1 MTKRILSTAVIWIVL
16 CAALWIFRTEG
27 AVALIVLITILT
39 LREFYQLQAA
49 AGRAPFAKLGMTFGG
64 LIAAAPW
71 LQVAF
76 GWDGQ
81 KLLPMAVIIFSVRIL
96 GEREPERRVDS
107 LASTLFGLVYVAL
120 MLQFL
125 VRLVTPRAGDIVS
138 SDGRLVLCIWTVA
151 VAKFCDTGA
160 LLSGIVA
167 GRHAMAPTISPKKT
181 WEGAVGGVLA
191 AILVGAG
198 VAWIARRQ
206 LAPVLSPARAAL
218 LAAPIAVAAIISDL
232 IESVL
237 KRQSNRKDSGA
248 AVPGIGGVFDVTDSL
263 LLAAPVSFY
272 LLGFK

>member
-1 MTKRILSTAVIWIVL
+1 VTKRILSTAVLWIVL
-16 CAALWIFRTEG
+16 CAVLWIFRTEG
-27 AVALIVLITILT
+27 AVALIVLIAILT

-198 VAWIARRQ
+198 VAWAARRQ